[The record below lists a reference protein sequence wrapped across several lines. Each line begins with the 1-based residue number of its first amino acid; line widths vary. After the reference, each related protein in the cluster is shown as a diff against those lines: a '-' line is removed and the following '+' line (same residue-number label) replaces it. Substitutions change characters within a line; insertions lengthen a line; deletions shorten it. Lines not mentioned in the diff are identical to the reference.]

1 MLSSD
6 ILRKTRQIEIW
17 TRRLVNESF
26 AGRYQ
31 ATFRGHG
38 IEFSE
43 VRPYQF
49 GDDVRTIDWNV
60 TARSGSPFV
69 KRFIEERELTV
80 IMAVDV
86 SGSGEFGTVDRL
98 KRELAVELAAVL
110 SFAATTSN
118 DRVGLALFTDRVELF
133 VPPRKG
139 RKHVMRLVTDL
150 LSFSPAGVGTDI
162 GEALA
167 VLSTV
172 LKRRSVI
179 FLISDFITPPESYS
193 HQLKVASRKHDV
205 VAVDLHDPMETAIPE
220 IGLVALEDAETGE
233 TVWVDTSDPDWRRE
247 FAARLDAV
255 ATARQEVFA
264 SASVDR
270 IEVVTGRDYINGL
283 ISFFARRAKRAA
295 RRWQRPQ
302 RREGRP

>member
-1 MLSSD
+1 MIPAE
-6 ILRKTRQIEIW
+6 ILKKTRQIEIR

-26 AGRYQ
+26 AGQYQ
-31 ATFRGHG
+31 ATFRGVG

-60 TARSGSPFV
+60 TARMGVPYV
-69 KRFIEERELTV
+69 KRFVEERELTV
-80 IMAVDV
+80 MLAVDV

-118 DRVGLALFTDRVELF
+118 DRVGLALFTDEVELF

-150 LSFSPAGVGTDI
+150 LSFSPDHTGTGI
-162 GEALA
+162 GPALDT
-167 VLSTV
+167 LSTV
-172 LKRRSVI
+172 LKRRAVI
-179 FLISDFITPPESYS
+179 FLISDFLATPESYA
-193 HQLKVASRKHDV
+193 HQLKVVARKHDLV
-205 VAVDLHDPMETAIPE
+205 TVDLHDPLEAAIPE

-233 TVWVDTSDPDWRRE
+233 TVWVDTSDPGWRQE
-247 FAARLDAV
+247 FDARLRIV
-255 ATARQEVFA
+255 QETRQETFNA
-264 SASVDR
+264 AGVDR
-270 IEVVTGRDYINGL
+270 IALATGQDYAAEL
-283 ISFFARRAKRAA
+283 IRFFVRRASRAGRA
-295 RRWQRPQ
+295 RHTAGAR
-302 RREGRP
+302 